1 MAKKRPK
8 QAKRSNPPAL
18 TKMSEEDMLQEIL
31 AHIDLQTRSTPEEII
46 FIELFSEK
54 GYSCIP
60 IKDNLFLAAH
70 PDGFALMIEHNES
83 SPVISINMLLMLQP
97 NLTLLKKLKWAN
109 QQMSEVPVVRF
120 LVDDTGVIIA
130 RVDYI
135 YESGIHSEYLF
146 ELVALLNSV
155 VKKIYETDTQG
166 VLDKDGYQV
175 LQMEDIDDDD
185 D

>member
-46 FIELFSEK
+46 
-54 GYSCIP
+54 
-60 IKDNLFLAAH
+60 FLAAH